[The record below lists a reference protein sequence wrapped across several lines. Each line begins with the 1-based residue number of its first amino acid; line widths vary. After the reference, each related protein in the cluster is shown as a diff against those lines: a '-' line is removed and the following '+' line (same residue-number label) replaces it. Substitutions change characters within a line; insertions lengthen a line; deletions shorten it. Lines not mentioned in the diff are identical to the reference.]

1 MLQRALAEVVT
12 YPPAMEGLFDGRGP
26 GGGGVP
32 GAVRAGGIGSSILG
46 PAATGRGGDD
56 VEMTF

>member
-12 YPPAMEGLFDGRGP
+12 YPPAMEGLLGGVGGAVP
-26 GGGGVP
+26 GG
-32 GAVRAGGIGSSILG
+32 VRAGGIGSSILG